1 MRARSTLRSGVVAC
15 TSSATSARLTASRSP
30 SVSAGVPQ
38 RIMSSSGTGA
48 LTRGGDDGVAP
59 RRVRQPDRPRAV
71 EAGRHVDAAGGHRRV
86 ADASAEDLLDRRRE
100 RTAEHDVA
108 DLHHRLVEEGPH
120 ASFIGAA
127 GPRSVLEVRATAHTI
142 VPMSATALYE
152 KLGVFYLGKP
162 FDLAT
167 NTLGSEPVLY
177 DSKDLVTHAVIVGM
191 TGSGKTGLGLSLI
204 EEAAIDG
211 VPVLAIDPKGDLG
224 NLLLTFPN
232 LAAGDFKPWVDP
244 DEATRRG
251 MSVDAF
257 AEQEAASW
265 KKGLEAWGQDGERIA
280 RLRANAD
287 FTIYTPG
294 SRAGRPVS
302 ILESFN
308 APSEAEREDT
318 ERMAEAVTTT
328 ATSVLTLLGVDAD
341 PVQSREHILLSAV
354 LNDAWCKGENLDLA
368 AIIHRI
374 QQPPFTRVG
383 VLDLEAFFPEK
394 DRFALAMRVNGLLA
408 APSFAL
414 WLEGEPLDIA
424 TMLYTPEGKP
434 RVAIVSVAHLSDQ
447 ERMFF
452 LTLLL
457 NRVVSWM
464 RSQSGTSSLR
474 AMLYLDEVAGYM
486 PPVAN
491 PPSKQ
496 ALLLLMK
503 QARAFGLGV
512 VLATQNP
519 IDIDYKGLSNAGT
532 WFLGRLQTERDKARL
547 LDGLEGALQGQ
558 GQTFDR
564 GETERI
570 LSSLQKRT
578 FFLHNVH
585 EDGPVI
591 FQTRWAMSV
600 PARAA
605 DEGPDQAAVA
615 AGTGRGKGHAAGV
628 GRSPTDH
635 GGRRQRRS
643 GRRSRATGRSRR
655 GRLRAA
661 APPVLPPQI
670 EQFFAPARASAAPLE
685 YEPALFAK
693 ASVRFVDT
701 KRGVDVAHDVVKLVP
716 FGSGAVVVDWASAED
731 TDVEPADLETA
742 PAGPATFGALPA
754 AAAKASSYAAWM
766 KDFARTLQ
774 QEQVLTL
781 FFDAA
786 TELSSEPDET
796 EAAFRARAT
805 LRDRETRDAE
815 KERLR
820 QKFAPKIATLTERI
834 RRAEQQVQ
842 AQAQQASDAKLQTGI
857 SVLGTIAGALFGRKT
872 ISAGTLGK
880 ATTAARGMGRTM
892 RESSDV
898 TRAQETADTYK
909 AQLKE
914 IEADIE
920 AEVAGL
926 EAGAAPPTRPF
937 ATVEIRPKKTHVTPE
952 RVVLV
957 WRPV

>member
-1 MRARSTLRSGVVAC
+1 
-15 TSSATSARLTASRSP
+15 
-30 SVSAGVPQ
+30 
-38 RIMSSSGTGA
+38 
-48 LTRGGDDGVAP
+48 
-59 RRVRQPDRPRAV
+59 
-71 EAGRHVDAAGGHRRV
+71 
-86 ADASAEDLLDRRRE
+86 
-100 RTAEHDVA
+100 
-108 DLHHRLVEEGPH
+108 
-120 ASFIGAA
+120 
-127 GPRSVLEVRATAHTI
+127 
-142 VPMSATALYE
+142 MSATALYE
-152 KLGVFYLGKP
+152 KLGAFYLGKP
-162 FDLAT
+162 YDLAT
-167 NTLGSEPVLY
+167 QSLGADPVLY

-224 NLLLTFPN
+224 NLLLTFPD
-232 LAAGDFKPWVDP
+232 LAPGDFKPWVDP
-244 DEATRRG
+244 DEANRRG
-251 MSVDAF
+251 LTVDAF
-257 AEQEAASW
+257 AEQEAANW
-265 KKGLEAWGQDGERIA
+265 KKGLEAWGQDGARIA
-280 RLRANAD
+280 KLRSTAD
-287 FTIYTPG
+287 FAIYTPG
-294 SRAGRPVS
+294 SRAGRPIS

-308 APSEAEREDT
+308 APSPSEREDP

-341 PVQSREHILLSAV
+341 PVQSREHILLSAI
-354 LNDAWCKGENLDLA
+354 LTDAWGKGENLDLA
-368 AIIHRI
+368 ALIHRI

-383 VLDLEAFFPEK
+383 VLDLEAFCPEK

-414 WLEGEPLDIA
+414 WLEGEPLDVA
-424 TMLYTPEGKP
+424 RLLYTPEGKP
-434 RVAIVSVAHLSDQ
+434 RVAIVSIAHLNDQ

-464 RSQSGTSSLR
+464 RAQSGTSSLR

-547 LDGLEGALQGQ
+547 LDGLEGALAGQ

-564 GETERI
+564 AETERI

-578 FFLHNVH
+578 FFLHDVH

-591 FQTRWAMSV
+591 FQTRWAMSYLRGPLTKDQIRLLQPPAAGAAGGGGV
-600 PARAA
+600 PAADGGSARAMGSA
-605 DEGPDQAAVA
+605 PPPVPRASKPVSAAH
-615 AGTGRGKGHAAGV
+615 AGEAP
-628 GRSPTDH
+628 S
-635 GGRRQRRS
+635 
-643 GRRSRATGRSRR
+643 
-655 GRLRAA
+655 
-661 APPVLPPQI
+661 APPVLPPQV
-670 EQFFAPARASAAPLE
+670 EQFFAPAQGAGGALE
-685 YEPALFAK
+685 YEPYLFAK
-693 ASVRFVDT
+693 ACVRFVDT
-701 KRGVDVAHDVVKLVP
+701 RRGVDVSHDVTRLVP
-716 FGSGAVVVDWASAED
+716 FGSGAVVVDWASAEE
-731 TDVEPADLETA
+731 TDVDPADLETT
-742 PAGPATFGALPA
+742 PAGPATFAALPP
-754 AAAKASSYAAWM
+754 AAAKASSYAGWL
-766 KDFARTLQ
+766 KDYGRTLQ

-786 TELSSEPDET
+786 TGLSSQPDET
-796 EAAFRARAT
+796 EAAFRARVA
-805 LRDRETRDAE
+805 LKERETRDAAKE
-815 KERLR
+815 KLR
-820 QKFAPKIATLTERI
+820 QKFAPKVATLTERI

-842 AQAQQASDAKLQTGI
+842 AQQQQASDAKLQTGI

-898 TRAQETADTYK
+898 SRAQETVSAYK
-909 AQLKE
+909 AQLAE
-914 IEADIE
+914 IEHDIE
-920 AEVAGL
+920 AEIAGL
-926 EAGAAPPTRPF
+926 EASAAAPNRPF
-937 ATVEIRPKKTHVTPE
+937 TPLEIRPKKTHVTPE

>member
-1 MRARSTLRSGVVAC
+1 MLPIIGAQ
-15 TSSATSARLTASRSP
+15 
-30 SVSAGVPQ
+30 AGVRQ
-38 RIMSSSGTGA
+38 RPG
-48 LTRGGDDGVAP
+48 
-59 RRVRQPDRPRAV
+59 RRC
-71 EAGRHVDAAGGHRRV
+71 
-86 ADASAEDLLDRRRE
+86 
-100 RTAEHDVA
+100 
-108 DLHHRLVEEGPH
+108 PH
-120 ASFIGAA
+120 IE
-127 GPRSVLEVRATAHTI
+127 SVHA
-142 VPMSATALYE
+142 SATALYE

-204 EEAAIDG
+204 EEAAMDG

-232 LAAGDFKPWVDP
+232 LAPGDFKPWVDA
-244 DEATRRG
+244 DEAARQGVT
-251 MSVDAF
+251 VDAF

-265 KKGLEAWGQDGERIA
+265 KKGLEAWDQDGARIA

-308 APSEAEREDT
+308 APAEAEREDT

-341 PVQSREHILLSAV
+341 PVQSREHILLAAV

-464 RSQSGTSSLR
+464 RAQSGTSSLR

-578 FFLHNVH
+578 FFLHDVH

-591 FQTRWAMSV
+591 FQTRWAMSYLRGPLTKDQIKLLS
-600 PARAA
+600 PAAPA
-605 DEGPDQAAVA
+605 A
-615 AGTGRGKGHAAGV
+615 AGSPRCV
-628 GRSPTDH
+628 GRCPADR
-635 GGRRQRRS
+635 GGRRQRR
-643 GRRSRATGRSRR
+643 RRPPLRR
-655 GRLRAA
+655 GRPLARRPHPKRRRLRFCRRRSSSSSRRR
-661 APPVLPPQI
+661 AP
-670 EQFFAPARASAAPLE
+670 SAAPLE

-693 ASVRFVDT
+693 ASVRFVDA

-731 TDVEPADLETA
+731 TDIEPADLETA
-742 PAGPATFGALPA
+742 PAGPATFGALPP
-754 AAAKASSYAAWM
+754 AAAKASSYAAWHEGLR
-766 KDFARTLQ
+766 A
-774 QEQVLTL
+774 
-781 FFDAA
+781 DAA
-786 TELSSEPDET
+786 AGAGADAVLRRGDGAVV
-796 EAAFRARAT
+796 AAG
-805 LRDRETRDAE
+805 RDGGGVPRPRHPEGSRDARRRE
-815 KERLR
+815 GAAAAEV
-820 QKFAPKIATLTERI
+820 
-834 RRAEQQVQ
+834 RAE
-842 AQAQQASDAKLQTGI
+842 D
-857 SVLGTIAGALFGRKT
+857 R
-872 ISAGTLGK
+872 
-880 ATTAARGMGRTM
+880 RR
-892 RESSDV
+892 
-898 TRAQETADTYK
+898 
-909 AQLKE
+909 
-914 IEADIE
+914 
-920 AEVAGL
+920 
-926 EAGAAPPTRPF
+926 
-937 ATVEIRPKKTHVTPE
+937 
-952 RVVLV
+952 
-957 WRPV
+957 

>member
-1 MRARSTLRSGVVAC
+1 M
-15 TSSATSARLTASRSP
+15 
-30 SVSAGVPQ
+30 
-38 RIMSSSGTGA
+38 
-48 LTRGGDDGVAP
+48 
-59 RRVRQPDRPRAV
+59 
-71 EAGRHVDAAGGHRRV
+71 AA
-86 ADASAEDLLDRRRE
+86 
-100 RTAEHDVA
+100 
-108 DLHHRLVEEGPH
+108 
-120 ASFIGAA
+120 
-127 GPRSVLEVRATAHTI
+127 
-142 VPMSATALYE
+142 SATALYE
-152 KLGVFYLGKP
+152 KLGAFYLGKP

-167 NTLGSEPVLY
+167 STLGAAPVLY

-211 VPVLAIDPKGDLG
+211 IPVLAIDPKGDLG

-232 LAAGDFKPWVDP
+232 LAASDFKPWVDA

-251 MSVDAF
+251 ISVDAF
-257 AEQEAASW
+257 AEQEAETWRKGLASW
-265 KKGLEAWGQDGERIA
+265 DQDPARIA
-280 RLRANAD
+280 RLRQAAE
-287 FTIYTPG
+287 FVIYTPG

-302 ILESFN
+302 ILESFA
-308 APSEAEREDT
+308 APSESEREDS

-328 ATSVLTLLGVDAD
+328 ATGLLTLLGVDAD
-341 PVQSREHILLSAV
+341 PVQSREHILLAAI

-368 AIIHRI
+368 ALIHRI
-374 QQPPFTRVG
+374 QQPPFARVG

-394 DRFALAMRVNGLLA
+394 DRFGLAMRVNGLLA

-414 WLEGEPLDIA
+414 WLEGEPLDVA
-424 TMLYTPEGKP
+424 SLLYTPEGKP
-434 RVAIVSVAHLSDQ
+434 RVAIVSIAHLSDA

-464 RSQSGTSSLR
+464 RAQSGTSSLR

-547 LDGLEGALQGQ
+547 LDGLEGALTGQ
-558 GQTFDR
+558 GKTFDR
-564 GETERI
+564 AETERI

-578 FFLHNVH
+578 FFLHDVH

-591 FQTRWAMSV
+591 FQTRWAMSYLRGPLTRDQIRLLQP
-600 PARAA
+600 PA
-605 DEGPDQAAVA
+605 PVA
-615 AGTGRGKGHAAGV
+615 AKAAGV
-628 GRSPTDH
+628 APPPVGAAAMPAPTAAPPPIPAA
-635 GGRRQRRS
+635 
-643 GRRSRATGRSRR
+643 SRTASQASAGAVPS
-655 GRLRAA
+655 

-670 EQFFAPARASAAPLE
+670 EQFFAPAQAGAALE
-685 YEPALFAK
+685 YEPSLYAK
-693 ASVRFVDT
+693 ASVRFVDA
-701 KRGVDVAHDVVKLVP
+701 KRGVDVARDVTRLVP
-716 FGSGAVVVDWASAED
+716 FGSGAVLVDWQSAEE
-731 TDVEPADLETA
+731 TDIDAADLETA

-754 AAAKASSYAAWM
+754 AAAKAASYNTWV
-766 KDFARTLQ
+766 KDFVRTLQ

-786 TELSSEPDET
+786 TGLSSQPDET
-796 EAAFRARAT
+796 EAAFRARVT
-805 LRDRETRDAE
+805 LRERETRDAA
-815 KERLR
+815 KDALR
-820 QKFAPKIATLTERI
+820 KKFAPKIATLSERI
-834 RRAEQQVQ
+834 RRAEQARQVQ
-842 AQAQQASDAKLQTGI
+842 EQQASEAKMQTGI

-880 ATTAARGMGRTM
+880 ATTAARGVGRTM
-892 RESSDV
+892 REAGDV
-898 TRAQETADTYK
+898 KRAGETLETHK
-909 AQLKE
+909 AQLQE
-914 IEADIE
+914 LEHDIE
-920 AEVAGL
+920 AEIAGL
-926 EAGAAPPTRPF
+926 EAAAAPPGRPF
-937 ATVEIRPKKTHVTPE
+937 TPIEIRPKRTHVTPE